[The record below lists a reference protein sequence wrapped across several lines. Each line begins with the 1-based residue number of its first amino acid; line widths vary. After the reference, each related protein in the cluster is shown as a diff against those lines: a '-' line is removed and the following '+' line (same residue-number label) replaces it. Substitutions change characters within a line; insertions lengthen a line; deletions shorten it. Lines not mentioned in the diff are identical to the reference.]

1 MLLKEGSNIM
11 KKTISFIVLIL
22 WMIVIFSFSSADANK
37 STGTSDKV
45 ITTMIE
51 IKDKITDQETPI
63 SEKEIIVKNSSFY
76 VRKIAHITEYL
87 ILGFLMFNLLK
98 QYSVTNIYYAII
110 LCVLYSCTDEFHQLF
125 INGRSGSFRDVLIDT
140 IGILLGTYL
149 YKILIIKKKKVNKI

>member
-1 MLLKEGSNIM
+1 M

-51 IKDKITDQETPI
+51 IKDKITNNETPNN
-63 SEKEIIVKNSSFY
+63 EKEIIIKNSSFY
-76 VRKIAHITEYL
+76 IRKLAHITEYL

-98 QYSVTNIYYAII
+98 QYSVTNIYYAIGLSI
-110 LCVLYSCTDEFHQLF
+110 LYSCTDEFHQLF
-125 INGRSGSFRDVLIDT
+125 ISGRSGSIRDILIDS
-140 IGILLGTYL
+140 IGILIGTYL
-149 YKILIIKKKKVNKI
+149 YKLLFIKNKEN

>member
-1 MLLKEGSNIM
+1 M
-11 KKTISFIVLIL
+11 KKTISIMSLIL
-22 WMIVIFSFSSADANK
+22 WMIIIFSFSSADANK

-87 ILGFLMFNLLK
+87 ILGLLMFNALK
-98 QYSVTNIYYAII
+98 QFNILNIYYAII

>member
-1 MLLKEGSNIM
+1 M
-11 KKTISFIVLIL
+11 KKTISIISLIL
-22 WMIVIFSFSSADANK
+22 WMIIIFSFSSADANK

-45 ITTMIE
+45 MTTMIE

-87 ILGFLMFNLLK
+87 ILGLLMFNALK
-98 QYSVTNIYYAII
+98 QFNILNIYYAII

-149 YKILIIKKKKVNKI
+149 YKILVIKKKKVNKI

>member
-1 MLLKEGSNIM
+1 M

-51 IKDKITDQETPI
+51 IKDKITNNETPNN
-63 SEKEIIVKNSSFY
+63 EKEIIVKNSSFY
-76 VRKIAHITEYL
+76 IRKIAHITEYL

-98 QYSVTNIYYAII
+98 QYSVTNIYYAIGLSI
-110 LCVLYSCTDEFHQLF
+110 LYSCTDEFHQLF
-125 INGRSGSFRDVLIDT
+125 ISGRSGSIRDVLIDS
-140 IGILLGTYL
+140 IGILIGTYL
-149 YKILIIKKKKVNKI
+149 YKLLFIKK

>member
-1 MLLKEGSNIM
+1 M
-11 KKTISFIVLIL
+11 KKTISIISLIL
-22 WMIVIFSFSSADANK
+22 WMIIIFSFSSADANK

-51 IKDKITDQETPI
+51 IKDKIIDQETPI

-87 ILGFLMFNLLK
+87 ILGLLMFNALK
-98 QYSVTNIYYAII
+98 QFNILNIYYAII
-110 LCVLYSCTDEFHQLF
+110 LCILHSCTDEFHQLF

-149 YKILIIKKKKVNKI
+149 YKILVIKNKKVNKI

>member
-1 MLLKEGSNIM
+1 M
-11 KKTISFIVLIL
+11 KKTISIISLIL
-22 WMIVIFSFSSADANK
+22 WMIIIFSFSSADANK

-87 ILGFLMFNLLK
+87 ILGLLMFNALK
-98 QYSVTNIYYAII
+98 QFNILNIYYAII

>member
-1 MLLKEGSNIM
+1 M

-51 IKDKITDQETPI
+51 IKDKITNNETPNN
-63 SEKEIIVKNSSFY
+63 EKEIIVKNSSFY
-76 VRKIAHITEYL
+76 IRKLAHITEYL

-98 QYSVTNIYYAII
+98 QYSVTNIYYAIGLSI
-110 LCVLYSCTDEFHQLF
+110 LYSCTDEFHQLF
-125 INGRSGSFRDVLIDT
+125 INGRSGSIRDVLIDS
-140 IGILLGTYL
+140 IGILIGTYL
-149 YKILIIKKKKVNKI
+149 YKLLFIKNKEN

>member
-1 MLLKEGSNIM
+1 M
-11 KKTISFIVLIL
+11 KKTISIISLIL
-22 WMIVIFSFSSADANK
+22 WMIIIFSFSSADANK

-45 ITTMIE
+45 MTTMIE

-63 SEKEIIVKNSSFY
+63 SETEIIVKNSSFY

-87 ILGFLMFNLLK
+87 ILGLLMFNALK
-98 QYSVTNIYYAII
+98 QFNILNIYYAII
-110 LCVLYSCTDEFHQLF
+110 LCILYSCTDEFHQLF

>member
-1 MLLKEGSNIM
+1 M
-11 KKTISFIVLIL
+11 KKAISIISLIL
-22 WMIVIFSFSSADANK
+22 WMIIIFSFSSADANK

-98 QYSVTNIYYAII
+98 QYSVTNIYYAIG
-110 LCVLYSCTDEFHQLF
+110 LSVLYSCTDEFHQLF
-125 INGRSGSFRDVLIDT
+125 INGRSGSFKDVLIDT

-149 YKILIIKKKKVNKI
+149 YKILVIKKKKVNKN

>member
-1 MLLKEGSNIM
+1 M
-11 KKTISFIVLIL
+11 KKAISIISLIL
-22 WMIVIFSFSSADANK
+22 WMIIIFSFSSADANK

-63 SEKEIIVKNSSFY
+63 NEKEIIVKNSSFY

-98 QYSVTNIYYAII
+98 QYSVTNIYYAIGLSI
-110 LCVLYSCTDEFHQLF
+110 LYSCTDEFHQLF
-125 INGRSGSFRDVLIDT
+125 INGRSGSFKDVLIDT

-149 YKILIIKKKKVNKI
+149 YKILVIKKKKVNKN

>member
-1 MLLKEGSNIM
+1 M
-11 KKTISFIVLIL
+11 KKTISIISLIL
-22 WMIVIFSFSSADANK
+22 WMIIIFSFSSADANK

-76 VRKIAHITEYL
+76 IRKIAHITEYL

-98 QYSVTNIYYAII
+98 QYSVTKIYYAIGLSI
-110 LCVLYSCTDEFHQLF
+110 LYSCTDEFHQLF
-125 INGRSGSFRDVLIDT
+125 INVRSVSIKDVLIDS
-140 IGILLGTYL
+140 IGILIGTYL
-149 YKILIIKKKKVNKI
+149 YKLLFIKNKEN

>member
-1 MLLKEGSNIM
+1 M
-11 KKTISFIVLIL
+11 KKTISIISLIL
-22 WMIVIFSFSSADANK
+22 WMIIIFSFSSADANK

>member
-1 MLLKEGSNIM
+1 M
-11 KKTISFIVLIL
+11 KKTISIVLLIL
-22 WMIVIFSFSSADANK
+22 WMIIIFSFSSADANK

-51 IKDKITDQETPI
+51 IKDKITNNETPNN
-63 SEKEIIVKNSSFY
+63 EKEIIVKNSSFY

-87 ILGFLMFNLLK
+87 ILGLLMFNALK
-98 QYSVTNIYYAII
+98 QFNILNIYYAII

-149 YKILIIKKKKVNKI
+149 YKILVIKKKKVNKI

>member
-1 MLLKEGSNIM
+1 M

-22 WMIVIFSFSSADANK
+22 WMIIIFSFSSADANK

-98 QYSVTNIYYAII
+98 QYSVTNIYYAIGLSI
-110 LCVLYSCTDEFHQLF
+110 LYSCTDEFHQLF
-125 INGRSGSFRDVLIDT
+125 ISGRSGSIRDILIDT
-140 IGILLGTYL
+140 IGILIGTYL
-149 YKILIIKKKKVNKI
+149 YKLLFIKNKEN